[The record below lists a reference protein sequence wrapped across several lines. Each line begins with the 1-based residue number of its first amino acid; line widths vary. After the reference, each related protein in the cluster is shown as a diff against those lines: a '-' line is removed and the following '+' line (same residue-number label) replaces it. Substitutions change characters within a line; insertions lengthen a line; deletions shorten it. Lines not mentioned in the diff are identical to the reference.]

1 MAEDYLSSPD
11 TIEDGLWTDGDRDKW
26 LKICRALKEAGKTSS
41 YYYKKGEE
49 IIGAKK
55 LRELLDE

>member
-1 MAEDYLSSPD
+1 MTEDYLSSPD
-11 TIEDGLWTDGDRDKW
+11 TVEDGVWTDGDRDKW
-26 LKICRALKEAGKTSS
+26 LKICIALKEAGKTDSF
-41 YYYKKGEE
+41 YYKKGEE